1 MLEALQQ
8 ALSPAAIAAVVWVT
22 DWGGPL
28 GWLIAWQLA
37 FYLLGIGRA
46 VFVGLVGVAALLLN
60 AWLKWWIAAPRPY
73 FLDPALLLHSPTEG
87 FGMPSGH
94 AQGAAAIWVAMALV
108 AAGQSP
114 RARAVLVAALVWVFA
129 VAGSRVLLGVHSMEQ
144 VLVGAGLG
152 LALVVTGRQIAPVL
166 GPWFAR
172 QSAPVLAGWTLLGAA
187 IATSISMGI
196 VKLRVGFSVPV
207 QWRDNF
213 ALHAEDGA
221 LLQAEALFDPAPAL
235 ALIAAAVGTIAVAM
249 LQRRW
254 PQQLRRRSACVLAIV
269 VGLLVTA
276 AFFWLAGR
284 VNLLESSAGLL
295 LPLLYPAI
303 CGYLPVWLVCT
314 GRSRR

>member
-1 MLEALQQ
+1 MLETLQE

-28 GWLIAWQLA
+28 GWLIAWQLV

-46 VFVGLVGVAALLLN
+46 VFVGLVGIAALLLN

-94 AQGAAAIWVAMALV
+94 AQGAAAIWIAVALV
-108 AAGQSP
+108 VTTQRGP
-114 RARAVLVAALVWVFA
+114 GRAALALALIWVLA
-129 VAGSRVLLGVHSMEQ
+129 VAGSRVLLGVHSTNQ

-152 LALVVTGRQIAPVL
+152 LALVIVARQVAPAL
-166 GPWFAR
+166 GDWFAR
-172 QSAPVLAGWTLLGAA
+172 QSVSRAVVWTLLGAA
-187 IATSISMGI
+187 VAAGISAWI
-196 VKLRVGFSVPV
+196 VSLRAGFTVPTL
-207 QWRDNF
+207 WRDNF
-213 ALHAEDGA
+213 AVHAEDVSA
-221 LLQAEALFDPAPAL
+221 LQASTLFDPAPAF
-235 ALIAAAVGTIAVAM
+235 ALIAAAAGTVGVAL
-249 LQRRW
+249 LQRQW
-254 PQQLRRRSACVLAIV
+254 PQRLQSRSLSGLAVL

-284 VNLLESSAGLL
+284 GAVLDSAAALL
-295 LPLLYPAI
+295 LPLLYPVI
-303 CGYLPVWLVCT
+303 CGYLPVWLVCA